1 MEARLVGR
9 LQRRRDELNAVGE
22 SRRGIF
28 SGRVMFA
35 GAMFAACV
43 LVAVLVR
50 HRDRAPVKP
59 AAVVAGISSNAVPP
73 VKPPVLVSAPAYGA
87 VGTTHHTRVL
97 RTPVRRDLV
106 SFPAPEEPLTKQ
118 EKLLVAIAQSPKVL
132 TGLRS
137 VATSETVADHGLGKN
152 AIFEL
157 DHEEFAELKTTL
169 QVVPLKN
176 TLPQPNHPGD
186 IE

>member
-1 MEARLVGR
+1 MV
-9 LQRRRDELNAVGE
+9 
-22 SRRGIF
+22 
-28 SGRVMFA
+28 FA
-35 GAMFAACV
+35 GAMVAVCL
-43 LVAVLVR
+43 LVVVLVR
-50 HRDRAPVKP
+50 HRDGVPVKR
-59 AAVVAGISSNAVPP
+59 AAVVAGVSSHVVPP
-73 VKPPVLVSAPAYGA
+73 ANVPVLVSAPVYRA
-87 VGTTHHTRVL
+87 VRTTRHARVL
-97 RTPVRRDLV
+97 RAPVNRDLV
-106 SFPAPEEPLTKQ
+106 SFPAPEEPLTGQ
-118 EKLLVAIAQSPKVL
+118 EKLLAAIAQNPKVL

-157 DHEEFAELKTTL
+157 DHEEFAQLKTTL